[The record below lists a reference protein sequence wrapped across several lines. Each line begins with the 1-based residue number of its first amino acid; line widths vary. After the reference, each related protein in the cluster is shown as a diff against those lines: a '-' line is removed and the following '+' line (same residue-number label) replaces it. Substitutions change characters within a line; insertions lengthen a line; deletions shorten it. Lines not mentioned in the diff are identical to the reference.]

1 MRILCLTS
9 RLPYPPDRGDRLRAF
24 HVLRTLAAEHQLTL
38 LSFVESAA
46 ERRHLDQLRPFCRDV
61 RVVERGR
68 AASLL
73 SALGNAWR
81 SQPLQVSYYRS
92 AAMRSLVDGTLR
104 EGAFDAAYI
113 HLFRMAPYLP
123 PGRIPYRILDF
134 TDVISSEVRRSIRYR
149 RLPSRAVWAV
159 ECRRIERFE
168 RLAGAAADEVWLVSE
183 LERAT
188 LAGRCP
194 GARLEVVANGV
205 DGERFHP
212 GACAEDPRVL
222 LLTGHLG
229 VFHNVDAAVHL
240 AEDVLPLV
248 RREVPDCRLRLVGAD
263 PSPAVRRLAR
273 RPGVEVTGWVAD
285 LNLELNRAAVFVAPL
300 RFSAGVQ
307 NKLLEAMAA
316 GRPVVTS
323 PQAAAGIG
331 AAPGRDLLVAVDA
344 GTTARMVVDLLADP
358 GLRRR
363 LGDAGQAF
371 VRERFSWRA
380 AADRVREIARRL
392 AAAG

>member
-24 HVLRTLAAEHQLTL
+24 HVLRTLSAEHELTL
-38 LSFVESAA
+38 LSFVEAA
-46 ERRHLDQLRPFCRDV
+46 GEHRHLEQLRAICRDV

-68 AASLL
+68 AASLR
-73 SALGNAWR
+73 SALANAWR

-92 AAMRSLVDGTLR
+92 AAMRSLVAETLR
-104 EGAFDAAYI
+104 TGAFDLAYI
-113 HLFRMAPYLP
+113 HLFRMVPYLP
-123 PGRIPYRILDF
+123 PGCVPYRIVDL
-134 TDVISSEVRRSIRYR
+134 TDVISSEVHRSLRHR

-159 ECRRIERFE
+159 EGRRIDRFE
-168 RLAGAAADEVWLVSE
+168 RFAAAADEVWLISE
-183 LERAT
+183 RERAI

-194 GARLEVVANGV
+194 AARIEVVPNGV
-205 DGERFHP
+205 DCEHFHP
-212 GACAEDPRVL
+212 GACDEDPRSL

-229 VFHNVDAAVHL
+229 VLHNVDAAIHL
-240 AEDVLPLV
+240 VEDVLPLV
-248 RREVPDCRLRLVGAD
+248 RQEVPDCRLRLVGTD
-263 PSPAVRRLAR
+263 PSAAVRRLAS

-323 PQAAAGIG
+323 PHVAAGIG
-331 AAPGRDLLVAVDA
+331 AAPGRDLLVAEDA
-344 GTTARMVVDLLADP
+344 RATARFVVDLLADP

-363 LGDAGQAF
+363 IGEAGRVF
-371 VRERFSWRA
+371 VRERYSWRGVA
-380 AADRVREIARRL
+380 ERVREIAHRL
-392 AAAG
+392 AAAD